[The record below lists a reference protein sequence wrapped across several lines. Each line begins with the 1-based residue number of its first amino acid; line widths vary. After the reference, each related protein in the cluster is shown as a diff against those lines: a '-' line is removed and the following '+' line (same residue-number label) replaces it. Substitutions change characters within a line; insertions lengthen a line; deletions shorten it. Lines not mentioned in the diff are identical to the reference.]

1 MKTML
6 PFILFLSITFSHAQE
21 IPEVAF
27 GTVQRFDSLPSKYVA
42 ARNIDVW
49 LPEDYTVEKKYA
61 VLYMQDGQ
69 MLFDSTKTWNKQEW
83 GVDETISRLISAK
96 KIQECIVVGIWNGQQ
111 LRHFEYFP
119 QKAFEKISK
128 RKKDSIYND
137 ILKNDPG
144 YTGVKVQSDDYL
156 KFLVEELKPLID
168 ERYATKPEREHTFIA
183 GSSMGGLISMYA
195 VCEYPEVFG
204 GAACISTHW
213 PGLFTL
219 ENNPVPEAFMEYLAE
234 ALPEPG
240 THKLYFDHGT
250 ETLDALYP
258 SIQKQADSILKS
270 KGYSRK
276 NWKTR
281 VFEGDDHSE
290 RSWKKRLDVPL
301 VFLLGTAQRKR

>member
-6 PFILFLSITFSHAQE
+6 PFFFFLSMHFAYAQE
-21 IPEVAF
+21 IPEVSF
-27 GTVQRFDSLPSKYVA
+27 GTIQRFDSLPSKYVA
-42 ARNIDVW
+42 PRNVDVW
-49 LPEDYTVEKKYA
+49 LPEDYTVEKKYD

-69 MLFDSTKTWNKQEW
+69 MLFDSTTTWNKKEW
-83 GVDETISRLISAK
+83 GVDETVSRLTSAK
-96 KIQECIVVGIWNGQQ
+96 KIRECIVVGIWNGQQ

-119 QKAFEKISK
+119 QKAFEKIAK
-128 RKKDSIYND
+128 HKKDSIYDD

-144 YTGVKVQSDDYL
+144 YTGVKVQSDNYL

-168 ERYATKPEREHTFIA
+168 ERYATNPEMEHTFIA

-195 VCEYPEVFG
+195 ICEYPEVFG
-204 GAACISTHW
+204 GAVCISTHW

-219 ENNPVPEAFMEYLAE
+219 ENNPVPAAFMEYLAE
-234 ALPEPG
+234 TLPDPE

-258 SIQKQADSILKS
+258 TIQKQADSIVMS

-276 NWKTR
+276 NWKTK
-281 VFEGDDHSE
+281 VYKGDDHSE
-290 RSWKKRLDVPL
+290 DSWKRRLDVPL
-301 VFLLGTAQRKR
+301 VFLLGR